1 MFLACL
7 MSYWKYNKQIPIL
20 WFRFARNVF
29 TMINFPAGADA
40 HHESFA
46 SSYFRNFNLID
57 QFTIWPAS
65 PVYYLVFFSNKVLC
79 RLVNV
84 YCLSSFQ
91 QICASFGTLMNDLIT
106 VFVLICFPSF
116 FFGVHFFGRRAMQL
130 HFRRNHDNRNGTR
143 TESWIKFIRAASL
156 SQKYTKI

>member
-1 MFLACL
+1 MISL
-7 MSYWKYNKQIPIL
+7 
-20 WFRFARNVF
+20 RENVF

-84 YCLSSFQ
+84 YCLSS
-91 QICASFGTLMNDLIT
+91 AG
-106 VFVLICFPSF
+106 
-116 FFGVHFFGRRAMQL
+116 
-130 HFRRNHDNRNGTR
+130 
-143 TESWIKFIRAASL
+143 KFARL
-156 SQKYTKI
+156 SAL